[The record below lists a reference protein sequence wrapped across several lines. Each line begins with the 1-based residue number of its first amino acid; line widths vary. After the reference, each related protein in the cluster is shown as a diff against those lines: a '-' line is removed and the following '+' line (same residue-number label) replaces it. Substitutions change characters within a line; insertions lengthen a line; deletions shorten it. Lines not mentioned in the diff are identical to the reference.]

1 MDICAKSVAE
11 KRVGPVVT
19 DVTDVT
25 DVPVVTDVTDVTE
38 VTDLT
43 DMTAVTDVTDIT
55 VWKPSPSSGRPAC
68 SVHCPCATG

>member
-25 DVPVVTDVTDVTE
+25 DVR
-38 VTDLT
+38 DLT
-43 DMTAVTDVTDIT
+43 DMRAVTDVTDIT